1 MFGQP
6 IDNYLYNY
14 MGNLLDDSNL
24 FSSIYYLK
32 KNMLMFENIHGE
44 SFMVAHKQNRPMPKN
59 GDISIDNYEND
70 GKTGPNI

>member
-24 FSSIYYLK
+24 FSSIYHLK

-44 SFMVAHKQNRPMPKN
+44 SFMVAR
-59 GDISIDNYEND
+59 DLLVI
-70 GKTGPNI
+70 

>member
-14 MGNLLDDSNL
+14 IGNLLDNSNL

-44 SFMVAHKQNRPMPKN
+44 QFMVARKDTVNNPRLKH
-59 GDISIDNYEND
+59 SVL
-70 GKTGPNI
+70 